1 MEDTA
6 DSRIVNLVSNEGA
19 VFPVP
24 ISAANLSVLVRTM
37 INEISDASGGEG
49 QKIKLPYT
57 SAIVA
62 KIIEFLRHHVEEPMR
77 ETKKVHTVNLCIT
90 SFALILHFPCVA
102 IDLQQNGRYCS
113 AMVRSFCR
121 FGPASVV

>member
-24 ISAANLSVLVRTM
+24 ISAANLSVLVRTK

-49 QKIKLPYT
+49 QKIELPYT
-57 SAIVA
+57 STILA
-62 KIIEFLRHHVEEPMR
+62 KVTEFLQHHVEEPMR
-77 ETKKVHTVNLCIT
+77 EIEKVHTINLWFT
-90 SFALILHFPCVA
+90 RSTLMLHFPCVA
-102 IDLQQNGRYCS
+102 IDLQQNGR
-113 AMVRSFCR
+113 
-121 FGPASVV
+121 